1 MGSGEA
7 MGEGRARAAAEAAI
21 ANPSSMPRKVLW
33 FVVVQGK
40 DALRPN
46 NRKGAQ
52 SEPCVEDNRRGVRAK
67 LVSLEY
73 DVNLWLHQ
81 SVNALRVQL
90 HNVGERNRVSYLLA
104 ALIQHRRC
112 HANVIAM
119 SNAEFAS

>member
-81 SVNALRVQL
+81 SRQRVA
-90 HNVGERNRVSYLLA
+90 RA
-104 ALIQHRRC
+104 AT
-112 HANVIAM
+112 
-119 SNAEFAS
+119 